1 MPNAFRRYEFLLPLR
16 FNNGTAVPDEMIGQT
31 LIDLRTRFGAA
42 SSETQVIQGYW
53 EHLGQVYRDELVR
66 IFVDV
71 ADTPDN
77 RKFFVELKQALMSRF
92 DQLDIWMTSH
102 TIDVL

>member
-1 MPNAFRRYEFLLPLR
+1 MLSAFRRYEFLLPLK
-16 FNNGTAVPDEMIGQT
+16 FNDGSPVPDELIGQT
-31 LIDLRTRFGAA
+31 LVELRTRFGAA

-71 ADTPDN
+71 PDEPAS
-77 RKFFVELKQALMSRF
+77 REFFVALKATLKTRF

-102 TIDVL
+102 AIDVL